1 LPKGNT
7 TPDPE
12 PTNTKPVEPSGE
24 DRTEPKDIHE
34 APVDESG
41 IHMIHKTTVENN
53 STQMP
58 VTPQS
63 VIQETKVHQD
73 DSRNTTIN
81 NTSKQDADPFGS
93 VEVSMVDGKR
103 RLTLDDGL
111 EVVKNE
117 PVVATVEPQEPSKSP
132 SYLDEIRVFKREPV
146 APKEQKFETNTQK
159 PVDSFFGQTSE
170 PVAIVEEKPRPSYSE
185 SGRQPDN
192 TSYVD
197 KQIESVFKPQ
207 TMEQKVHDR
216 AERIRLMN
224 ELLRNDPDGPRKV
237 EEMTTDELTT
247 DPIFHTTHSSESDA
261 ARTSVNASGTM
272 SSRMSF
278 LENLPD

>member
-1 LPKGNT
+1 
-7 TPDPE
+7 
-12 PTNTKPVEPSGE
+12 
-24 DRTEPKDIHE
+24 
-34 APVDESG
+34 
-41 IHMIHKTTVENN
+41 MIHKTTVENN

-63 VIQETKVHQD
+63 VIQETKVLQD
-73 DSRNTTIN
+73 DSRNITIN

-117 PVVATVEPQEPSKSP
+117 PVVATVEPQEPSKSS

-261 ARTSVNASGTM
+261 ARTSVNASGNM

-278 LENLPD
+278 LDNLPD